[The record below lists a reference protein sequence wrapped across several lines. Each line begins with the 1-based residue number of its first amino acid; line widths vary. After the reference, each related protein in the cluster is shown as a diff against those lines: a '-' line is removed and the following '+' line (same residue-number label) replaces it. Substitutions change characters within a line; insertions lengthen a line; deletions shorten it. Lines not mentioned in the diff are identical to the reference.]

1 MIKNRILV
9 LALGLHLSQLKQKFN
24 HLFLNLFLEQSY
36 KKQGLKIMI
45 ILIYIIKII
54 LLMLYLPGYFLFTSL
69 TLFDLF
75 DFLENSLGIPIIHFF
90 KRNPNEDL
98 NPLYLLRNIIIGI
111 VLTGLGYLII
121 VF

>member
-1 MIKNRILV
+1 
-9 LALGLHLSQLKQKFN
+9 
-24 HLFLNLFLEQSY
+24 
-36 KKQGLKIMI
+36 MI

-54 LLMLYLPGYFLFTSL
+54 LLMLYLPGYFLFISL

-90 KRNPNEDL
+90 QRNPNEEL